1 MRPILWL
8 VLVLALV
15 VPSAAAHAADDIERA
30 WAALSA
36 PGHALVM
43 RHARAPGTGDPSG
56 FTLGNCSTQR
66 TLDDAGR
73 AQARRIGERL
83 RAHGI
88 DERPVLTSRWCR
100 CRETARLLDVGPVAP
115 LDGLNSFY
123 GDAYK
128 EADVMPMLR
137 AFLRLRPLDP
147 PPVLVTHQVV
157 ITALTG
163 EFASEGEMF
172 VVRVADDGSVTVVGR
187 IPPA

>member
-1 MRPILWL
+1 MRSIAALWL
-8 VLVLALV
+8 ALVLAI
-15 VPSAAAHAADDIERA
+15 PCASAHAAADGERA
-30 WAALSA
+30 WAALA
-36 PGHALVM
+36 EPGHALLM
-43 RHARAPGTGDPSG
+43 RHARAPGTGDPAG
-56 FTLGNCSTQR
+56 FTLGDCSTQR
-66 TLDDAGR
+66 TLNDAGR
-73 AQARRIGERL
+73 EQARGIGERL

-88 DERPVLTSRWCR
+88 KERPVFTSRWCR
-100 CRETARLLDVGPVAP
+100 CRETAEFLGVGPVEP

-123 GDAYK
+123 GDHYT
-128 EADVMPMLR
+128 EADVLPILR

-172 VVRVADDGSVTVVGR
+172 IVRVADDGSVNLVAR